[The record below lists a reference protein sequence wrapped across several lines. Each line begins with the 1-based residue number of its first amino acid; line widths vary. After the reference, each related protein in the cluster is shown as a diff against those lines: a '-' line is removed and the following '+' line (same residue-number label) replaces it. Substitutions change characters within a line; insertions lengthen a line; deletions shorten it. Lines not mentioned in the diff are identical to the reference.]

1 MATDFYP
8 QEEGAVFDTNS
19 LILPCYPYG
28 AGISELSA
36 VAVSNAAGA
45 TTVAG
50 RLAVIAAS
58 GIGDGCAVA
67 LKASSAAGVP
77 LRIPILFYG
86 AVKLTM
92 DAAVTVGKFIVNTA
106 APTVYADVGTLHYDH
121 LVVGNGAS
129 YILGLALQGG
139 GAVSDELLV
148 LVGKTA

>member
-58 GIGDGCAVA
+58 GIGDGVAVA
-67 LKASSAAGVP
+67 LKASST
-77 LRIPILFYG
+77 

-92 DAAVTVGKFIVNTA
+92 NAAVTVGKFIVNTA

-121 LVVGNGAS
+121 LVVGNGNS

-139 GAVSDELLV
+139 GAGSDELLV